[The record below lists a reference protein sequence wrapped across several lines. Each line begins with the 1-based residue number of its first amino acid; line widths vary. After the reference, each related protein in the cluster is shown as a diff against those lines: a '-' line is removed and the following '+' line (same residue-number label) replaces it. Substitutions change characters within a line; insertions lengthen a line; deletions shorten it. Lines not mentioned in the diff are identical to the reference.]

1 MGGAAIISTHA
12 TLTGTRR
19 CEPFVLFLKNMSAMN
34 PYTEEER
41 AYAAQVARFL
51 RKEVDPLSRQIEEDD
66 AVPPSLLK
74 SAAEFGLFG
83 LTIPEE
89 YGGSGLTLAG
99 KCAVEEVMGATNY
112 GFATVIGNHT
122 GISTAG
128 LVALGNEAQKKKY
141 LPRMASGEWVGTF
154 ALTEPSAGS
163 SPADMRTTA
172 VKKGDRY
179 VLNGEKIYI
188 TNAGIA
194 NVFTVM
200 AITDKSKGIKG
211 ISAFVLERDFKGF
224 SIGKNELKMGMHGCT
239 TAPLAFNDCE
249 VPAENLL
256 GGEGLGYIQAMKT
269 LTAGRVTVS
278 ARSCGMMDHLINHC
292 IDFMKVRVQ
301 GGKKLAEHQGL
312 QWMLADMSVQRDAAR
327 GLTYRAIDVL
337 MRGERGTMEASAAK
351 LYATE
356 ALGKVAD
363 AAVQIH
369 GGMGYMREAG
379 IETTFRDARIVRIY
393 EGSSEIQRNIIGGL
407 LLKD

>member
-1 MGGAAIISTHA
+1 MFTNSH
-12 TLTGTRR
+12 
-19 CEPFVLFLKNMSAMN
+19 
-34 PYTEEER
+34 YTPEVVAFRDE
-41 AYAAQVARFL
+41 VARFL
-51 RKEVDPLSRQIEEDD
+51 RKEVDPRSRQIEEDD
-66 AVPPSLLK
+66 AIPDELMKL
-74 SAAEFGLFG
+74 AREMGLFG

-99 KCAVEEVMGATNY
+99 KCAIEEAMGSTNY

-128 LVALGNEAQKKKY
+128 IVALGNDAQKKKY

-154 ALTEPSAGS
+154 SLTEPSAGS

-188 TNAGIA
+188 TNASIA
-194 NVFTVM
+194 NVYTVM

-211 ISAFVLERDFKGF
+211 ISAFIVERNFKGF
-224 SIGKNELKMGMHGCT
+224 SVGKNELKMGMHGCS
-239 TAPLAFNDCE
+239 TAPLAFTDCE

-256 GGEGLGYIQAMKT
+256 GGEGLGYMQAMKT

-278 ARSCGMMDHLINHC
+278 ARACGMMDYLINRC
-292 IDFMKVRVQ
+292 VDYMKVRTQ

-327 GLTYRAIDVL
+327 GLTYRAIDTL

-351 LYATE
+351 LFSTE
-356 ALGKVAD
+356 ALGKVVD

-379 IETTFRDARIVRIY
+379 IETMYRDARIVRIY

-407 LLKD
+407 LLKE

>member
-1 MGGAAIISTHA
+1 
-12 TLTGTRR
+12 
-19 CEPFVLFLKNMSAMN
+19 
-34 PYTEEER
+34 
-41 AYAAQVARFL
+41 
-51 RKEVDPLSRQIEEDD
+51 
-66 AVPPSLLK
+66 
-74 SAAEFGLFG
+74 
-83 LTIPEE
+83 
-89 YGGSGLTLAG
+89 
-99 KCAVEEVMGATNY
+99 
-112 GFATVIGNHT
+112 
-122 GISTAG
+122 
-128 LVALGNEAQKKKY
+128 
-141 LPRMASGEWVGTF
+141 MASGEWVGTF

-172 VKKGDRY
+172 LKKSDRY
-179 VLNGEKIYI
+179 ILNGEKIYI
-188 TNAGIA
+188 TNSGIA

-211 ISAFVLERDFKGF
+211 ISAFIVERNFKGF
-224 SIGKNELKMGMHGCT
+224 SVGKNELKMGMHGCT
-239 TAPLAFNDCE
+239 TAPLAFTDCE

-256 GGEGLGYIQAMKT
+256 GGEGLGYVQAMKT
-269 LTAGRVTVS
+269 LTSGRVTVA
-278 ARSCGMMDHLINHC
+278 ARSCGIMDHLINRS
-292 IDFMKVRVQ
+292 IDYMKVRVQ

-351 LYATE
+351 LFATE

-407 LLKD
+407 LLK